1 MGVYTFGLA
10 PRLESARHRLR
21 RRSQHRPHAEK
32 MPARTSLRCGY
43 LSGKRG
49 FRPAKNK
56 AFLDERCFILQ
67 GTASDLPFE
76 GDTFDV
82 ATAFETLYFWE
93 DPDKAFCE
101 ILRILKPGGIFLIA
115 CEASNPHNTTWTD
128 RIEGMSVYTAE
139 EIKHKLEN
147 CGFVHVRT
155 DKMKKESICV
165 TAQKQKN
172 RLNTQTYEYITKT
185 PTLYGKTESFA
196 TAFHVYLGSKRSDG
210 YVSLMS
216 LSG

>member
-1 MGVYTFGLA
+1 MKKNFINRILQNTRKPQGFWGRMILRSMNTGHAPLA
-10 PRLESARHRLR
+10 AWAFTHLDW
-21 RRSQHRPHAEK
+21 RPDWKVLDIGCGGGANIAHMLK
-32 MPARTSLRCGY
+32 RC
-43 LSGKRG
+43 
-49 FRPAKNK
+49 P
-56 AFLDERCFILQ
+56 Q

-101 ILRILKPGGIFLIA
+101 ILRILKPEGIFLIA

-165 TAQKQKN
+165 TAQKTKEP
-172 RLNTQTYEYITKT
+172 TQYSN
-185 PTLYGKTESFA
+185 L
-196 TAFHVYLGSKRSDG
+196 
-210 YVSLMS
+210 
-216 LSG
+216 

>member
-1 MGVYTFGLA
+1 MGVYTFGLV

-21 RRSQHRPHAEK
+21 RRSQHRPHVEK
-32 MPARTSLRCGY
+32 DVRKDKFTAWISLRKAW
-43 LSGKRG
+43 LSPGK
-49 FRPAKNK
+49 KNK

-76 GDTFDV
+76 GDAFDV

-139 EIKHKLEN
+139 EIKRKLEN

-165 TAQKQKN
+165 TAQKTKN
-172 RLNTQTYEYITKT
+172 RLNTQIYEYITET
-185 PTLYGKTESFA
+185 PTLYGENGKLCCRFPC
-196 TAFHVYLGSKRSDG
+196 
-210 YVSLMS
+210 VSRQ
-216 LSG
+216 

>member
-1 MGVYTFGLA
+1 MYKRQPLAAWAFTHLDWCPDWKVLDIGCGGGANIAHMLKRCPQGQVYGVDIS
-10 PRLESARHRLR
+10 PESVAFAR
-21 RRSQHRPHAEK
+21 Q
-32 MPARTSLRCGY
+32 
-43 LSGKRG
+43 
-49 FRPAKNK
+49 KNK

-165 TAQKQKN
+165 TAQKTKEP
-172 RLNTQTYEYITKT
+172 TQYSN
-185 PTLYGKTESFA
+185 L
-196 TAFHVYLGSKRSDG
+196 
-210 YVSLMS
+210 
-216 LSG
+216 

>member
-1 MGVYTFGLA
+1 MDIS
-10 PRLESARHRLR
+10 PESVAFAR
-21 RRSQHRPHAEK
+21 Q
-32 MPARTSLRCGY
+32 
-43 LSGKRG
+43 
-49 FRPAKNK
+49 KNK

-101 ILRILKPGGIFLIA
+101 ILRILKPEGIFLIA

-155 DKMKKESICV
+155 DKMKKRKYLCHG
-165 TAQKQKN
+165 
-172 RLNTQTYEYITKT
+172 TKT
-185 PTLYGKTESFA
+185 KEPTQYSNL
-196 TAFHVYLGSKRSDG
+196 
-210 YVSLMS
+210 
-216 LSG
+216 

>member
-32 MPARTSLRCGY
+32 MPARTSISPESVAFARQ
-43 LSGKRG
+43 
-49 FRPAKNK
+49 KNK

-101 ILRILKPGGIFLIA
+101 ILRILKPEGIFLIA

-165 TAQKQKN
+165 TAQKTKEP
-172 RLNTQTYEYITKT
+172 TQYSN
-185 PTLYGKTESFA
+185 L
-196 TAFHVYLGSKRSDG
+196 
-210 YVSLMS
+210 
-216 LSG
+216 